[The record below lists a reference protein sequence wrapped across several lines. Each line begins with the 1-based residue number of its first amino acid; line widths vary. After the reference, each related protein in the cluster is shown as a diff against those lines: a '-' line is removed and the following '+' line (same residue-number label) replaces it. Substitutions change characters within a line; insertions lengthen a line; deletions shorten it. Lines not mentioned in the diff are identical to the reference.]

1 MADIETWE
9 FYEELNEIVYVI
21 DIDSYDLIY
30 MNRKTRELYG
40 IHSMEEVKGKKCY
53 ELFFESQNPCTFC
66 NSSQLE
72 SGCFLEEMQYHPVFK
87 RSFIRKQTMIEKGG
101 RRYRFELAIDLSA
114 WNQWGSEYEANAI
127 MVNEGLR
134 AAMTSHSPEESIA
147 ILLEYLGQVLRSE
160 RVYVFEESGKGTFD
174 NTYEWCAS
182 GVIPQK
188 ENLQDVP
195 FEVVSM
201 WYQRFH
207 SGESVIIK
215 NLESIRDT
223 DPALYDYLKPQNI
236 HSLVVSPLVSEEKII
251 GFYGV
256 DNPPEQFLGHIT
268 ALFQILGYFMVS
280 FFHRRNHV
288 KKLEA
293 LCFEDQLTGMGNRH
307 AMNEYIA
314 SIPPEKSIGI
324 LFCDVMGLKRANDT
338 MGHQAG
344 DNLLIRA
351 SECLRSEFKEY
362 ELFRVGGDEFLALCA
377 GIEEKELL
385 KKTEQIKIKMRK
397 RNANMAMGLVWR
409 PDSREDMDKLITQ
422 ADNLMYED
430 KRTWY
435 AEH

>member
-1 MADIETWE
+1 MANIETWE
-9 FYEELNEIVYVI
+9 FYEKLNEIVYVT
-21 DIDSYDLIY
+21 DMDSYDLIY
-30 MNRKTRELYG
+30 MNRKAREIYG

-53 ELFFESQNPCTFC
+53 ELFFGGQSPCVFC
-66 NSSQLE
+66 NNSQLK
-72 SGCFLEEMQYHPVFK
+72 SNCFLEEMRYHPAFK
-87 RSFIRKQTMIEKGG
+87 RSLVLKQTMIEKDG
-101 RRYRFELAIDLSA
+101 RRYRFELAIDLSI

-134 AAMTSHSPEESIA
+134 AAMTAHSPERSIA
-147 ILLEYLGQVLRSE
+147 ILLEYLGQVLKSE
-160 RVYVFEESGKGTFD
+160 RVYIFEESGEGTFD
-174 NTYEWCAS
+174 NTYEWCAA

-201 WYQRFH
+201 WYKRFH

-215 NLESIRDT
+215 NLENIRET

-268 ALFQILGYFMVS
+268 ALFQILGYFLVS

-314 SIPPEKSIGI
+314 AMTPEKSIGI
-324 LFCDVMGLKRANDT
+324 LYCDVMGLKKANDS

-362 ELFRVGGDEFLALCA
+362 ALFRIGGDEFLALCT
-377 GIEEKELL
+377 GIGEKELL
-385 KKTEQIKIKMRK
+385 EKTEQVKIEMRK
-397 RNANMAMGLVWR
+397 QNANMAMGLIWR
-409 PDSREDMDKLITQ
+409 PDSREDIDKLITQ

-430 KRTWY
+430 KRAWY
-435 AEH
+435 AKH